1 MFLTKILAPKTV
13 AYAHCDLPCGVYDP
27 EQARIEAESCYKII
41 EKYNGNNDEA
51 FRARAILI
59 KEERAELA
67 KHHIDVLWS
76 DYFKPEHVQKYPEI
90 TELCWKAAKQCSKV
104 KASVDIADAKALLD
118 LIDKISDV
126 WTKAGGPQATRVA
139 KAAAA
144 RA

>member
-1 MFLTKILAPKTV
+1 MTPSRRVSRRSPATRSSRNTTPRATSSSR
-13 AYAHCDLPCGVYDP
+13 P
-27 EQARIEAESCYKII
+27 EPSSS
-41 EKYNGNNDEA
+41 
-51 FRARAILI
+51 
-59 KEERAELA
+59 EERAELA

-104 KASVDIADAKALLD
+104 KGSLDLADAKTLLD
-118 LIDKISDV
+118 MIDKIADV